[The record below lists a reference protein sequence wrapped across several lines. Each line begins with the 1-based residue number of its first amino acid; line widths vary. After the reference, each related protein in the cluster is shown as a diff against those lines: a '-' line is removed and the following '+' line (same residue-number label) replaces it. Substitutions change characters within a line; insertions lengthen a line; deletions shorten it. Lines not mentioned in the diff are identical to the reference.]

1 MKKWKRSKINN
12 RIIKKKLDNFKIS
25 NDDKAQLNNKLELI
39 WSKGIREKTWI
50 YIARLILEIIVG

>member
-12 RIIKKKLDNFKIS
+12 RTIKKKLDNFKIS
-25 NDDKAQLNNKLELI
+25 NDDKAQLNNKFELI